1 MVYTRR
7 NLDWWCER
15 GILALVMAMTV
26 FAPLAFGAVD
36 AWAFH
41 GLLAMAMGVFVL
53 WGVRVWAHPRPRLL
67 WPPLCWVVVAFML
80 YAVVRYFTADIEYIA
95 RLEAIQVLMFGCL
108 FFAVL
113 NNLRGQEEISAV
125 SAALIGAGTFAAC
138 YAVAQLLN
146 HSNQVW
152 NLVSPYVGRASG
164 TYISPNNLAG
174 LLAMLLP
181 LALAY
186 LLVGKVHVVT
196 RILLGYAAL
205 AMAAGLAVTFS
216 RGGYLAAAA
225 GVILLLVILLG
236 HGNHR
241 WKAALLLAVV
251 LVGGGLFVSQYL
263 SKTVGYMRRV
273 AGPDAENAP
282 VVMDTGSRLMMWNA
296 AVQMWRDHP
305 WTGVGPA
312 HFDYRFREYRP
323 EMMQS
328 RPDRVHN
335 DYLNLLADWGAI
347 GGVIVLT
354 GIGIVIFGL
363 RQIWPHVRREE
374 NDFGSGQS
382 NRFAFFLGATGGLA
396 ALAVH
401 SLFDFNLHIPANAL
415 AGIVLLALVTSNARY
430 VSERYWL
437 RVRRPAKLAVSGVL
451 GVMVVAFGLQE
462 FRGTREAFWL
472 GRAEQLPYF
481 SPERAAALEKAFAA
495 EPRNAQTAYEIG
507 ECYRTQSLEGGNNY
521 VELGNK
527 ALDWYARVIRLNRH
541 DGYGYLR
548 TGMCLDW
555 LGQTQKSA
563 PFYAD
568 AELRDPNGYYLV
580 ANIGWHYVQT
590 GDYAA
595 AQEYFTRSLKLYGDN
610 AIAKNYLAICESK
623 LAGAASGRP
632 QLPAFIQG
640 NAD

>member
-15 GILALVMAMTV
+15 GVLALVMAMTV

-41 GLLAMAMGVFVL
+41 VLLALAMGVFAL
-53 WGVRVWAHPRPRLL
+53 WGVRVWAHPKPRLL
-67 WPPLCWVVVAFML
+67 WPPLCWVVVAFAI
-80 YAVVRYFTADIEYIA
+80 YAVARYLVADIEYVA
-95 RLEAIQVLMFGCL
+95 RLEVIQVLLFGFL

-125 SAALIGAGTFAAC
+125 SAALIGVGTFAAC

-152 NLVSPYVGRASG
+152 HLVSPYVGRASG

-186 LLVGKVHVVT
+186 LLVGKVNIIA
-196 RILLGYAAL
+196 RILLAYAAL

-216 RGGYLAAAA
+216 RGGYLAATA
-225 GVILLLVILLG
+225 GVVLLLVILLG

-273 AGPDAENAP
+273 SKPEADNAP
-282 VVMDTGSRLMMWNA
+282 AVLDAGSRLTMWNA
-296 AVQMWRDHP
+296 ATRMWRDHP
-305 WTGVGPA
+305 WAGVGPA

-323 EMMQS
+323 EMMQA

-335 DYLNLLADWGAI
+335 DYLNLLVDWGVV

-354 GIGIVIFGL
+354 GIGIFVFSL
-363 RQIWPHVRREE
+363 RKTWPHVRREE

-382 NRFAFFLGATGGLA
+382 NRFAFFLGAMSGLM

-401 SLFDFNLHIPANAL
+401 SIFDFNLHIPANAL
-415 AGIVLLALVTSNARY
+415 AGSVLLALLTSNARY
-430 VSERYWL
+430 ATEQYWM
-437 RVRRPAKLAVSGVL
+437 RVRRPAKFVMSTVL
-451 GVMVVAFGLQE
+451 GLVVIAFGVQE

-472 GRAEQLPYF
+472 GRAEGLPNF
-481 SPERAAALEKAFAA
+481 SPERAAALEKAFGA
-495 EPRNAQTAYEIG
+495 EPRNSQTAYEIG
-507 ECYRTQSLEGGNNY
+507 ECYRTQSLEGGSDFIG
-521 VELGNK
+521 LGQK
-527 ALDWYARVIRLNRH
+527 ALDWYALVMQLNPH

-555 LGQTQKSA
+555 LGQTQKST
-563 PFYAD
+563 PFYAE

-595 AQEYFTRSLKLYGDN
+595 AQDCFTRSLKLCGDN
-610 AIAKNYLAICESK
+610 AIAKNYLSICEAK
-623 LAGAASGRP
+623 LAAAASGRP
-632 QLPAFIQG
+632 QPPAFIRG